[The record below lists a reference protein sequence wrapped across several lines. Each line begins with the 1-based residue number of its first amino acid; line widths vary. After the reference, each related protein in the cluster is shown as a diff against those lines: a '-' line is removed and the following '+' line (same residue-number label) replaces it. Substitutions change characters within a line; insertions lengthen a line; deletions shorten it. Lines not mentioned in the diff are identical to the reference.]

1 MITGDAYRATLRDGR
16 AVWLDGARVADVTTH
31 PLLAKSVDWV
41 ASSYDRFAGRE
52 NPMFG
57 IPRTEGELR
66 DQIALL
72 LESDR
77 TAATTAGFMALTS
90 LGNVTLDA
98 FARTIV
104 EHDRRVAAAV
114 DDTAKP
120 VRVVSSHEDG
130 VVISGG
136 KQHVIGAA
144 VVHELLVVADEQAFA
159 VPAGAAGVRVIAHTP
174 APRADD
180 DRHFPFSRSHTISEA
195 IVVFD
200 DVFVPNDRA
209 FAEAGAFEDTLNIWE
224 RARAVA
230 DQADRAE
237 LIMGLAQTISE
248 MNGIETVSHV
258 RDKLSAIAVY
268 AKMCRAGWESALANA
283 RVTAGGMVCP
293 DDSYLYA
300 TKSYGGHLYS
310 EMTHYLHDVAGGA
323 VITAPTIADLDHPEI
338 GDDLRKYMRTMEGVS
353 GEDRTRIFHII
364 RDLFADTYGGWDKV
378 TNQVVG
384 GGMHHQRMAA
394 LDSFDLAPVK
404 ARARVAAGIPS
415 GGAHGLA

>member
-1 MITGDAYRATLRDGR
+1 MALRTLGNPMLDAYAASVAERD
-16 AVWLDGARVADVTTH
+16 V
-31 PLLAKSVDWV
+31 
-41 ASSYDRFAGRE
+41 
-52 NPMFG
+52 
-57 IPRTEGELR
+57 
-66 DQIALL
+66 
-72 LESDR
+72 
-77 TAATTAGFMALTS
+77 
-90 LGNVTLDA
+90 
-98 FARTIV
+98 
-104 EHDRRVAAAV
+104 RVAAAV

-120 VRVVSSHEDG
+120 VHVAARRPDG

-136 KQHVIGAA
+136 KQHVLGAA
-144 VVHELLVVADEQAFA
+144 VVHELLVLTDAEAVA
-159 VPAGAAGVRVIAHTP
+159 VPVGSPGVRVIAHTP
-174 APRADD
+174 APRAED
-180 DRHFPFSRSHTISEA
+180 DRHFPFSRTRTISEA

-200 DVFVPNDRA
+200 DVFVPTERVFPGAED
-209 FAEAGAFEDTLNIWE
+209 FADTLNVWE

-248 MNGIETVSHV
+248 MNGIEQVSHV

-323 VITAPTIADLDHPEI
+323 VITAPTIADLDNPDT
-338 GDDLRKYMRTMEGVS
+338 GDYLRKYMRTMEGVS

-378 TNQVVG
+378 TNQVIG
-384 GGMHHQRMAA
+384 GGMHTQRMAT
-394 LDSFDLAPVK
+394 LDSFELEPVK
-404 ARARVAAGIPS
+404 ARARIAAGIE
-415 GGAHGLA
+415 G